1 MNPIDKFDEKGDK
14 FNERIIKFARG
25 ALYNIKR
32 TYGLNNAELAEIFH
46 GKESDM
52 DEFLREDWDGF
63 EIGTHFLSR
72 IYLLSNGAFNFDVI
86 DEESDNP
93 DYDREKKIKELVD
106 YVSTDRHKRL
116 IDNLLNEIDIKNDDE
131 LATFIDL
138 FKAFK
143 DNQNV

>member
-1 MNPIDKFDEKGDK
+1 MNPIDKFDKKGDK

-46 GKESDM
+46 GTESDM
-52 DEFLREDWDGF
+52 DEFLREDWDGH

-72 IYLLSNGAFNFDVI
+72 IYLLSDGEFNFALI
-86 DEESDNP
+86 DEDSDNP
-93 DYDREKKIKELVD
+93 DYDRKKKIKELVE
-106 YVSTDRHKRL
+106 YVLTDRHKRL
-116 IDNLLNEIDIKNDDE
+116 IDSLLNEIDIKNDDE
-131 LATFIDL
+131 LAVFVDL

-143 DNQNV
+143 DNQDA